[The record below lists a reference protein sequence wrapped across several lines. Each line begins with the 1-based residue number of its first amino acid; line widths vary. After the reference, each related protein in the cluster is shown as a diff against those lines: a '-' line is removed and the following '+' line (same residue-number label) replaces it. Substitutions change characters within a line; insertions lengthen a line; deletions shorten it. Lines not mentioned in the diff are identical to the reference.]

1 VRGLLQATF
10 ALSIEQPAVGF
21 RLHPR
26 VGLRIWRGLTPR
38 PAEGTLDIGLF
49 GGWSHRPMAF
59 RAALFTGVVTGEG
72 PGAHHALLL
81 ASLGHSAHALTP
93 EGHVF
98 QFSVH
103 LLGGWAY
110 RSDEARVLDERY
122 GVDSTWSEEVHGA
135 MAGTITSVGI
145 LFDGRVGPTFEV
157 SYLQGSSRGLAIW
170 HFGFGVAVR
179 LGPEITPPAHS
190 APSSAPEPKQ
200 TGERH
205 RGPDVAGVGE
215 RKAPKAQL
223 DRPSPRPRPASGRS
237 PV

>member
-1 VRGLLQATF
+1 MGLRAVVLITALLLLALAAAAEPAHPEVRGLLQATF
-10 ALSIEQPAVGF
+10 ALSIEQPAVGL

-26 VGLRIWRGLTPR
+26 VGLRIWRGASPR

-59 RAALFTGVVTGEG
+59 RAALFTGTVTGAG

-81 ASLGHSAHALTP
+81 ASIGHSAHALTP

-98 QFSVH
+98 QFG
-103 LLGGWAY
+103 LQLMGGWAY

-122 GVDSTWSEEVHGA
+122 DLDSTWKESVHGA
-135 MAGTITSVGI
+135 MAGTIISVGI
-145 LFDGRVGPTFEV
+145 LFDGRAGPTFEA

-179 LGPEITPPAHS
+179 LGPEIT
-190 APSSAPEPKQ
+190 APS
-200 TGERH
+200 
-205 RGPDVAGVGE
+205 D
-215 RKAPKAQL
+215 
-223 DRPSPRPRPASGRS
+223 
-237 PV
+237 